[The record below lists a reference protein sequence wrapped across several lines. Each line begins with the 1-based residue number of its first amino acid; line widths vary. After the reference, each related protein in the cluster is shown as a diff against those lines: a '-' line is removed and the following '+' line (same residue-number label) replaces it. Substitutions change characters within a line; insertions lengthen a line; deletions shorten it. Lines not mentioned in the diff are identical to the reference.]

1 MAIVLT
7 ILIGALDLSGFGDGA
22 AISVNC
28 TNSVYFLTK
37 FSEIN
42 TPLRTCL
49 LTSLFSAVSSI
60 ILVMLLPQSLLKLC
74 KDEAIYLTHAVKVAL
89 YLSCSVMIL
98 TAIVPAGYFL
108 TLYHELP
115 YCTSSSYN

>member
-7 ILIGALDLSGFGDGA
+7 ILIGALDLSGFGNGA
-22 AISVNC
+22 DITVNC
-28 TNSVYFLTK
+28 TNSVYFLSK

-74 KDEAIYLTHAVKVAL
+74 KDEPIYLTDSIKNAL
-89 YLSCSVMIL
+89 YLSCSVMIM
-98 TAIVPAGYFL
+98 TAVVPGGYFL
-108 TLYHELP
+108 TLSRELP
-115 YCTSSSYN
+115 